1 MVNAKT
7 ISEMKDGVILVNT
20 GRGMLIDSADLVEAL
35 KDKKIGFVLTG
46 SFCTFSKTIPKMKEL
61 IEKGAEVIPIM
72 SFNSYN
78 LDTKFGKA
86 QDFINE
92 IEEITGKKIIHTI
105 QEAEPIGPKRLT
117 DIMVVAPC
125 SGNTMAKL
133 ACDIIDT
140 PATMAVKSH
149 LRNNFPVVI
158 APSTNNGL
166 SGNAKNIGILLNRKH
181 YYFVPFRQDNPIT
194 KPRSIVFDS
203 EYIVKTIESA
213 LEDEQIEPILL

>member
-1 MVNAKT
+1 MSNQKLCNILYINVERK
-7 ISEMKDGVILVNT
+7 EMTANLN
-20 GRGMLIDSADLVEAL
+20 L

-149 LRNNFPVVI
+149 LRNNLPVVI

-181 YYFVPFRQDNPIT
+181 YYFVPFRQVNPIT

-213 LEDEQIEPILL
+213 LEHEQIEPILL